1 VTSSDE
7 QGILAALRLLLHASK
22 HARADD
28 LPGLTSEAA
37 ALIGART
44 AVLYVVD
51 YDQVQLVPLLDAEPV
66 ADPVTLQIRGP
77 VPVEGTLGGR
87 CFSEIAVQ
95 VTTGTGDGEA
105 GCSVWAPVL
114 DGTDRLGVLELVFD
128 EPVDLESG
136 LQEDVTLLAGL
147 IAELIMTRK
156 ALGDYIERTR
166 RRLPMLLE
174 AELQWNLLPPLTFAA
189 PQVSIAG
196 VLMPTTEV
204 AGDSFDYAVNGDVA
218 HLAIVD
224 AMGHG
229 LEATLMSAVAIGA
242 LRNARRS
249 GLDLMDTVRSMN
261 KHVAAQF
268 GESKFVTAIIG
279 ELDTRK
285 GVWTWV
291 NAGHPAALVVRGGR
305 VVKVLDSCINPPL
318 GLQQDRPAVGDERLE
333 RGDRLLL
340 YTDGVIEARDES
352 GEFFGRQRL
361 VDFISRESASGRPA
375 AETLRR
381 LNIAILSHQDG
392 LLQDDATTLMVEWSG
407 EDAGRIG

>member
-1 VTSSDE
+1 
-7 QGILAALRLLLHASK
+7 
-22 HARADD
+22 
-28 LPGLTSEAA
+28 
-37 ALIGART
+37 
-44 AVLYVVD
+44 
-51 YDQVQLVPLLDAEPV
+51 
-66 ADPVTLQIRGP
+66 
-77 VPVEGTLGGR
+77 
-87 CFSEIAVQ
+87 
-95 VTTGTGDGEA
+95 
-105 GCSVWAPVL
+105 
-114 DGTDRLGVLELVFD
+114 
-128 EPVDLESG
+128 
-136 LQEDVTLLAGL
+136 
-147 IAELIMTRK
+147 
-156 ALGDYIERTR
+156 
-166 RRLPMLLE
+166 
-174 AELQWNLLPPLTFAA
+174 
-189 PQVSIAG
+189 
-196 VLMPTTEV
+196 
-204 AGDSFDYAVNGDVA
+204 
-218 HLAIVD
+218 
-224 AMGHG
+224 
-229 LEATLMSAVAIGA
+229 
-242 LRNARRS
+242 
-249 GLDLMDTVRSMN
+249 MDTVRSMN

-407 EDAGRIG
+407 EDARRIG